1 MCIYIMHVICVILIF
16 LFKVLTD
23 YKTSHRANI
32 FSAKFL
38 PNSGDHRIVSC
49 SGDGIILYT
58 GKRLTENSRTQS
70 KNKLIRLNVLVL
82 SLDVSYIKY

>member
-1 MCIYIMHVICVILIF
+1 MTDVLAILMYLTVFNLLVLSQLYF
-16 LFKVLTD
+16 LFSQVLTN

-38 PNSGDHRIVSC
+38 PNSGDNSIISC

-58 GKRLTENSRTQS
+58 G
-70 KNKLIRLNVLVL
+70 
-82 SLDVSYIKY
+82 

>member
-1 MCIYIMHVICVILIF
+1 MLNRKKYFVKEPSIVFLIF
-16 LFKVLTD
+16 FLQVLTD

-58 GKRLTENSRTQS
+58 GEDLMSFH
-70 KNKLIRLNVLVL
+70 
-82 SLDVSYIKY
+82 

>member
-1 MCIYIMHVICVILIF
+1 MLHIKFNNRKKIEFGIYIIQIYYSYYILIF
-16 LFKVLTD
+16 LFKILTD

-58 GKRLTENSRTQS
+58 GK
-70 KNKLIRLNVLVL
+70 
-82 SLDVSYIKY
+82 

>member
-1 MCIYIMHVICVILIF
+1 MLNRQKYFVKEPSILLIF
-16 LFKVLTD
+16 FLQVLTD

-58 GKRLTENSRTQS
+58 GEDLMSFH
-70 KNKLIRLNVLVL
+70 
-82 SLDVSYIKY
+82 

>member
-1 MCIYIMHVICVILIF
+1 MTKTRNMHDIILLINF
-16 LFKVLTD
+16 LYVSVSLFKILAD

-58 GKRLTENSRTQS
+58 GEYLTN
-70 KNKLIRLNVLVL
+70 N
-82 SLDVSYIKY
+82 

>member
-1 MCIYIMHVICVILIF
+1 MRAHVCAYVMYVMHIILIF

-58 GKRLTENSRTQS
+58 GKRLIENSKT
-70 KNKLIRLNVLVL
+70 N
-82 SLDVSYIKY
+82 SLRIN

>member
-1 MCIYIMHVICVILIF
+1 MLFNLF

-58 GKRLTENSRTQS
+58 GIKIDRLTIEQN
-70 KNKLIRLNVLVL
+70 NLISSN
-82 SLDVSYIKY
+82 I

>member
-1 MCIYIMHVICVILIF
+1 MLSDISKTIYHVKMKIF
-16 LFKVLTD
+16 QVLTD

-58 GKRLTENSRTQS
+58 GRL
-70 KNKLIRLNVLVL
+70 LN
-82 SLDVSYIKY
+82 

>member
-1 MCIYIMHVICVILIF
+1 MFRKQKDIVKFASQLQ
-16 LFKVLTD
+16 VLTD

-58 GKRLTENSRTQS
+58 GEESHLLRAHGCTPCSDL
-70 KNKLIRLNVLVL
+70 LIM
-82 SLDVSYIKY
+82 

>member
-1 MCIYIMHVICVILIF
+1 MNLKNLTTKNYIIVNIYNILYFFNNPF

-58 GKRLTENSRTQS
+58 GIDIDVKLRLEIWKIG
-70 KNKLIRLNVLVL
+70 KNKR
-82 SLDVSYIKY
+82 D

>member
-1 MCIYIMHVICVILIF
+1 MKVNVNVITCINFSLVVKYEWYFYVTF

-58 GKRLTENSRTQS
+58 GK
-70 KNKLIRLNVLVL
+70 
-82 SLDVSYIKY
+82 Y

>member
-1 MCIYIMHVICVILIF
+1 
-16 LFKVLTD
+16 VLTD

-58 GKRLTENSRTQS
+58 GINIDVKLRLDKR
-70 KNKLIRLNVLVL
+70 
-82 SLDVSYIKY
+82 D